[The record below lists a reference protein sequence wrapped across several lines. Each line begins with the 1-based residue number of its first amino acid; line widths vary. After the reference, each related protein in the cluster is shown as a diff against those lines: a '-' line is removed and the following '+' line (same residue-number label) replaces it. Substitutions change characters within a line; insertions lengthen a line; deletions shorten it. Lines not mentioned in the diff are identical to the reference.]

1 MFNSLGD
8 LMKQVRIHR
17 IVVGYDYSPISD
29 LAVTKAFEM
38 AADQPPTEVHVVHV
52 VMLGDHAGAGVAGV
66 PVHPTISLDASLAA
80 LQEKV
85 KKLLSDWSASTG
97 KAPARVH
104 SHIRVDAPAG
114 EIAQLAADLEAR
126 MVVVG
131 THGRRGLMRF
141 FLGSV
146 AEGVV
151 RMAHC
156 AVLVVR
162 PDEQPTELPKIEP
175 PCPQCLEERRRT
187 DGKEFWCEQHRERH
201 GQRHTYHYQDRVS
214 SDDSMPLMTGMHR

>member
-1 MFNSLGD
+1 MTTASV
-8 LMKQVRIHR
+8 QR

-29 LAVTKAFEM
+29 LALAKAFEL
-38 AADQPPTEVHVVHV
+38 AATKEDSEIHVVHV

-66 PVHPTISLDASLAA
+66 PVHPTTSLDASLDT
-80 LQEKV
+80 LQERV
-85 KKLLSDWSASTG
+85 KANLAEWSASTG
-97 KAPARVH
+97 DSLGRVH

-114 EIAQLAADLEAR
+114 EIAQLASDLEAQ
-126 MVVVG
+126 MIIVG
-131 THGRRGLMRF
+131 THGRRGLKRF
-141 FLGSV
+141 LLGSV

-162 PDEQPTELPKIEP
+162 PEEEKAEIPSIEP
-175 PCPQCLEERRRT
+175 PCPKCLQERKKSG
-187 DGKEFWCEQHRERH
+187 GKEFWCEQHRERH

-214 SDDSMPLMTGMHR
+214 SDGSMPLVTGMRR